1 VLLSYV
7 EQMQI
12 ISREV
17 EMLRNKVSNKV
28 SSVIAALFLQ
38 EAQV

>member
-17 EMLRNKVSNKV
+17 EMLRNKVS
-28 SSVIAALFLQ
+28 SAFAALFLQ